1 MAKRALCVGINQF
14 SHLPMASWLN
24 GCVNDAT
31 DMAAMLRK
39 RGFAPRAITVLTDA
53 QATKANVMGALT
65 KLVETAKEGDHIVFS
80 FSSHGTQV
88 PDTDGDAGRP
98 EPDGA
103 DEAFACHDIAQKGDQ
118 WDTDTVIVDDEL
130 RVLFGKLPKG
140 VLMEAFLDTCHS
152 GDGLRAED
160 LLSGRRPRFVP
171 PPTLK
176 GLRAIQATA
185 TKSSTTEL
193 VKAIPAGGRP
203 VLYAGC
209 RSDQTSA
216 DATFDG
222 RSSGAFTYFLL
233 QALAANPDAT
243 RAEIH
248 KALTKS
254 LTAASFSQRPTLE
267 GPPKAKKVAL
277 GQPW

>member
-14 SHLPMASWLN
+14 AHLPMASWLN
-24 GCVNDAT
+24 GCVNDAN

-39 RGFAPRAITVLTDA
+39 RGFASRSVTVLTDA
-53 QATKANVMGALT
+53 QATKANIMGALT
-65 KLVETAKEGDHIVFS
+65 TLVTTAKEGDTIVFS

-88 PDTDGDAGRP
+88 PDTDGD

-103 DEAFACHDIAQKGDQ
+103 DEAFACHDMAQKGDQ

-130 RVLFGKLPKG
+130 RLLFGKLPKG
-140 VLMEAFLDTCHS
+140 VVMEAYLDTCHS
-152 GDGLRAED
+152 GTGLKAED

-171 PPTLK
+171 PPTMK
-176 GLRAIQATA
+176 GLRSIDAAA
-185 TKSSTTEL
+185 TKSTTAEL

-203 VLYAGC
+203 VLFGGC

-222 RSSGAFTYFLL
+222 RSSGAFTYFFLK
-233 QALAANPDAT
+233 ALAANPT
-243 RAEIH
+243 GSRADLH
-248 KALTKS
+248 KALTKD
-254 LTAASFSQRPTLE
+254 LVDADFSQRPTLE
-267 GPPKAKKVAL
+267 GPPKAKKTGV

>member
-14 SHLPMASWLN
+14 AHLPMASWLN
-24 GCVNDAT
+24 GCVNDAN

-39 RGFAPRAITVLTDA
+39 RGFASRSVTVLTDT
-53 QATKANVMGALT
+53 QATKANIMGALT
-65 KLVETAKEGDHIVFS
+65 TLVTTAKEGDTIVFS

-88 PDTDGDAGRP
+88 PDTDGD

-103 DEAFACHDIAQKGDQ
+103 DEAFACHDMAQKGDQ

-130 RVLFGKLPKG
+130 RLLFGKLPKG
-140 VLMEAFLDTCHS
+140 VVMEAYLDTCHS
-152 GDGLRAED
+152 GTGLKAED

-171 PPTLK
+171 PPTMK
-176 GLRAIQATA
+176 GLRSIDAAA
-185 TKSSTTEL
+185 TKSTTAEL
-193 VKAIPAGGRP
+193 VKSIPAGGRP
-203 VLYAGC
+203 VLFGGC

-222 RSSGAFTYFLL
+222 RSSGAFTYFFLK
-233 QALAANPDAT
+233 ALAANPT
-243 RAEIH
+243 GSRADLH
-248 KALTKS
+248 KALTKD
-254 LTAASFSQRPTLE
+254 LVDADFSQRPTLE
-267 GPPKAKKVAL
+267 GPPKAKKTGV

>member
-39 RGFAPRAITVLTDA
+39 RGFAPRAVTVLTDA

-233 QALAANPDAT
+233 QALASFNDTAT
-243 RAEIH
+243 TEIY

>member
-1 MAKRALCVGINQF
+1 MTNRALCVGINQF
-14 SHLPMASWLN
+14 SNLPMASWLN
-24 GCVNDAT
+24 GCVNDAN

-39 RGFAPRAITVLTDA
+39 RGFAPRSVTVLTDD
-53 QATKANVMGALT
+53 QATKANVMAALT

-88 PDTDGDAGRP
+88 PDTDGDDGRP
-98 EPDGA
+98 ETDGA
-103 DEAFACHDIAQKGDQ
+103 DEAFACYDMAQKGDQ
-118 WDTDTVIVDDEL
+118 WDPDTVIIDDEL

-140 VLMEAFLDTCHS
+140 VVMETYLDTCHS

-160 LLSGRRPRFVP
+160 LLAGRRPRFVP

-176 GLRAIQATA
+176 GLRVIEAVA
-185 TKSSTTEL
+185 TKSTTTEL

-222 RSSGAFTYFLL
+222 RSSGAFTYFFLK
-233 QALAANPDAT
+233 ALAANPAGT

-248 KALTKS
+248 KALTKG
-254 LTAASFSQRPTLE
+254 LVDASFSQRPTLE
-267 GPPKAKKVAL
+267 GPPKAKKAGV
-277 GQPW
+277 GQAW

>member
-14 SHLPMASWLN
+14 AHLPMASWLN
-24 GCVNDAT
+24 GCVNDAN

-39 RGFAPRAITVLTDA
+39 RGFASRSVTVLTGA
-53 QATKANVMGALT
+53 QATKANIMGALT
-65 KLVETAKEGDHIVFS
+65 TLVTTAKEGDTIVFS

-88 PDTDGDAGRP
+88 PDTDGD

-103 DEAFACHDIAQKGDQ
+103 DEAFACHDMAQKGDQ
-118 WDTDTVIVDDEL
+118 WDTDTVIIDDEL
-130 RVLFGKLPKG
+130 RLLFGKLPKG
-140 VLMEAFLDTCHS
+140 VVMEAYLDTCHS
-152 GDGLRAED
+152 GTGLKAED

-171 PPTLK
+171 PPTMK
-176 GLRAIQATA
+176 GLRSIDAAA
-185 TKSSTTEL
+185 TKSTTAEL

-203 VLYAGC
+203 VLFGGC

-222 RSSGAFTYFLL
+222 RSSGAFTYFFLK
-233 QALAANPDAT
+233 ALAANPT
-243 RAEIH
+243 GSRADLHE
-248 KALTKS
+248 ALTKG
-254 LTAASFSQRPTLE
+254 LVDADFSQRPTLE
-267 GPPKAKKVAL
+267 GPPKAKKTGV

>member
-14 SHLPMASWLN
+14 AHLPMASWLN
-24 GCVNDAT
+24 GCVNDAN

-39 RGFAPRAITVLTDA
+39 RGFASRSVTVLTDT
-53 QATKANVMGALT
+53 QATKANIMGALT
-65 KLVETAKEGDHIVFS
+65 TLVTTAKEGDTIVFS

-88 PDTDGDAGRP
+88 PDTDGD

-103 DEAFACHDIAQKGDQ
+103 DEAFACHDMAQKGDQ
-118 WDTDTVIVDDEL
+118 WDTDTVIIDDEL
-130 RVLFGKLPKG
+130 RLLFGKLPKG
-140 VLMEAFLDTCHS
+140 VVMEAYLDTCHS
-152 GDGLRAED
+152 GTGLKAED

-171 PPTLK
+171 PPTMK
-176 GLRAIQATA
+176 GLRSIDAAA
-185 TKSSTTEL
+185 TKSTTAEL

-203 VLYAGC
+203 VLFGGC

-222 RSSGAFTYFLL
+222 RSSGAFTYFFLK
-233 QALAANPDAT
+233 ALAANPT
-243 RAEIH
+243 GSRADLHE
-248 KALTKS
+248 ALTKG
-254 LTAASFSQRPTLE
+254 LVDADFSQRPTLE
-267 GPPKAKKVAL
+267 GPPKAKKTGV

>member
-14 SHLPMASWLN
+14 AHLPMASWLN
-24 GCVNDAT
+24 GCVNDAN

-39 RGFAPRAITVLTDA
+39 RGFASRSVTVLTDT
-53 QATKANVMGALT
+53 QATKANIMGALT
-65 KLVETAKEGDHIVFS
+65 TLVTTAKEGDTIVFS

-88 PDTDGDAGRP
+88 PDTDGD

-103 DEAFACHDIAQKGDQ
+103 DEAFACHDMAQKGDQ

-130 RVLFGKLPKG
+130 RILFGKLPKG
-140 VLMEAFLDTCHS
+140 VVMEAYLDTCHS
-152 GDGLRAED
+152 GTGLKAED

-171 PPTLK
+171 PPTMK
-176 GLRAIQATA
+176 GLRSIDAAA
-185 TKSSTTEL
+185 TKSTTAEL

-203 VLYAGC
+203 VLFGGC

-222 RSSGAFTYFLL
+222 RSSGAFTYFFLK
-233 QALAANPDAT
+233 ALAANPT
-243 RAEIH
+243 GSRADLH
-248 KALTKS
+248 KALTKG
-254 LTAASFSQRPTLE
+254 LVDADFSQRPTLE
-267 GPPKAKKVAL
+267 GPPKAKKTGV

>member
-14 SHLPMASWLN
+14 AHLPMASWLN
-24 GCVNDAT
+24 GCVNDAN
-31 DMAAMLRK
+31 DMAAMLRR
-39 RGFAPRAITVLTDA
+39 RGFASRSVTVLTDA
-53 QATKANVMGALT
+53 QATKANIMGALT
-65 KLVETAKEGDHIVFS
+65 TLVTTAKEGDTIVFS

-88 PDTDGDAGRP
+88 PDTGGD

-103 DEAFACHDIAQKGDQ
+103 DEAFACHDMAQKGDQ

-140 VLMEAFLDTCHS
+140 VLMEVFLDTCHS

-176 GLRAIQATA
+176 GLKAIQAT
-185 TKSSTTEL
+185 TSKSSTTEL
-193 VKAIPAGGRP
+193 VKTIPAGGRP

-222 RSSGAFTYFLL
+222 RSSGAFTYFFLK
-233 QALAANPDAT
+233 ALAANPT
-243 RAEIH
+243 GSRADLH
-248 KALTKS
+248 KALTKG
-254 LTAASFSQRPTLE
+254 LVDADFSQRPTLE
-267 GPPKAKKVAL
+267 GPPKAKKTGV

>member
-1 MAKRALCVGINQF
+1 MA
-14 SHLPMASWLN
+14 
-24 GCVNDAT
+24 
-31 DMAAMLRK
+31 
-39 RGFAPRAITVLTDA
+39 
-53 QATKANVMGALT
+53 ALT
-65 KLVETAKEGDHIVFS
+65 KLVETAKDGDHIVFS

-88 PDTDGDAGRP
+88 PDSDGDEGHP

-130 RVLFGKLPKG
+130 RVLFGRLPKG

-233 QALAANPDAT
+233 QALAANPTGT

-248 KALTKS
+248 KALTKG
-254 LTAASFSQRPTLE
+254 LADGSFSQRPTLE
-267 GPPKAKKVAL
+267 GPPKAKKVAI